1 MVKTLSGTKSSQM
14 KKSPSFLFFLPSKML
29 GIFQPAM
36 WVYLYLAGQYAFSM
50 EHLGA
55 GFFGIKFGSI
65 RGPIRVAQVAG
76 GMDFFAG

>member
-1 MVKTLSGTKSSQM
+1 
-14 KKSPSFLFFLPSKML
+14 ML

>member
-1 MVKTLSGTKSSQM
+1 MVKTLSGTNSSQM
-14 KKSPSFLFFLPSKML
+14 KKSPSFLFFFTIQNA
-29 GIFQPAM
+29 GNFPAM